1 MKTPL
6 PRTECFPGVRREPG
20 YRARI
25 SSPEIEFGSE
35 EFKTEQSTKKGTCMS
50 EPTQSGLSD
59 NAAGALAYLTIIPAI
74 IFLVMPPYNKSSYV
88 RFHSW
93 QSIFLTIV
101 WIVLFVVLA
110 ILGRIPFFILLI
122 FPIMLVVDLFMFLL
136 WTVVLIKAING
147 QRFKLPFI
155 GALAEGQA
163 GS

>member
-1 MKTPL
+1 MP
-6 PRTECFPGVRREPG
+6 
-20 YRARI
+20 
-25 SSPEIEFGSE
+25 
-35 EFKTEQSTKKGTCMS
+35 

-59 NAAGALAYLTIIPAI
+59 NGAGALAYLTIIPAI
-74 IFLVMPPYNKSSYV
+74 IFLVIPPYNKSSYV

-110 ILGRIPFFILLI
+110 ILGRIPFFGLLI
-122 FPIMLVVDLFMFLL
+122 FPIMLILDLGMFILWIVV
-136 WTVVLIKAING
+136 VIKAING
-147 QRFKLPFI
+147 QRFKIPII